1 MNENDEKRLT
11 IKELKWMKRIKEKAE
26 EQGLYPVFT
35 FNEKGEVKECR
46 FYSMGGFLVDME
58 KMQEE

>member
-1 MNENDEKRLT
+1 MKKNDERRLT
-11 IKELKWMKRIKEKAE
+11 IKELKWMKQKKEKAE

-35 FNEKGEVKECR
+35 FNKKGEIKECR
-46 FYSMGGFLVDME
+46 FYSMGGFLVDKE